1 MMKNLGA
8 MMKQVQEMQARMQR
22 MQEELAQTT
31 VMGVAGGG
39 MVSVTV
45 TGKGETKDVEIDEAL
60 LKPDE
65 KEILEDLLVAAC
77 NDARVKMEELMAE
90 KMKEATG
97 DLPLPPGMNL
107 PM

>member
-39 MVSVTV
+39 MVSVTI
-45 TGKGETKDVEIDEAL
+45 TGKGETTDVEIDESL
-60 LKPDE
+60 LKPEE

>member
-45 TGKGETKDVEIDEAL
+45 TGKGETTDVEIDDSL
-60 LKPDE
+60 LKPEE

>member
-45 TGKGETKDVEIDEAL
+45 TGKGETTDVEIDESL
-60 LKPDE
+60 LKPEE

>member
-45 TGKGETKDVEIDEAL
+45 TGKGETKDVEIDASL
-60 LKPDE
+60 LKPEE

>member
-45 TGKGETKDVEIDEAL
+45 TGKGETKDVEIDESL
-60 LKPDE
+60 LKPEE

>member
-45 TGKGETKDVEIDEAL
+45 TGKGETTDVEINESL
-60 LKPDE
+60 LKPEE

>member
-45 TGKGETKDVEIDEAL
+45 TGKGETKDVEIDDSL
-60 LKPDE
+60 LKPEE